1 MITGCK
7 QLEHCLCCHK
17 KVNLVLDLKNQPLAN
32 DFHEIDEEVDLF
44 PLRLMGCP
52 NCFHCQL
59 SHAVDPD
66 ILFKNYKY
74 ITGTNNTI
82 VEFFDENAKFIT
94 NYVKNPENVLDIAC
108 NDGSQLDSFKKLGWK
123 TYGVDPAEN
132 IYSLSTG
139 KGHHIIC
146 DFWNFE
152 SAKKLPKMDVILAQ
166 NVFAHTEYL
175 DEFLQVCKTIMD
187 DNSSLFIQTSQKNM
201 IINNE
206 FDTTYHEH
214 ISFFNTKS
222 MNELVLRNGLVL
234 NRVLENEIHGTS
246 YIFEIKKVKDD
257 SIYNVD
263 EVLNNEKNNNLFNPD
278 LYKNFALNSVRSLEK
293 LKNTIV
299 DYKSNG
305 FKCIGFGASAKG
317 QVTLC
322 AGDIELDYII
332 DESPLKMGLY
342 SPKLNIPI
350 VGLKT
355 FENDNSEKF
364 LIVILAWNFSKEI
377 ISKILGY
384 NKKSKI
390 VIIQKYFPFLEIIE
404 QRG

>member
-1 MITGCK
+1 MSANCK
-7 QLEHCLCCHK
+7 QLEHCLCCLK

-32 DFHEIDEEVDLF
+32 DFHEIDDEVPLF
-44 PLRLMGCP
+44 PLQLMGCP

-59 SHAVDPD
+59 SHVVDPA

-74 ITGTNNTI
+74 ITGTNKTI
-82 VEFFDENAKFIT
+82 IEFFDENAKFIT
-94 NYVKNPENVLDIAC
+94 SYVKTPKNVLDIAC

-132 IYSLSTG
+132 IYSISSG
-139 KGHHIIC
+139 KNHHIVC

-152 SAKKLPKMDVILAQ
+152 SAKLLPKMDVILAQ
-166 NVFAHTEYL
+166 NVFAHTEYV
-175 DEFLQVCKTIMD
+175 DEFLCACKTIMD

-201 IINNE
+201 ILNNE

-246 YIFEIKKVKDD
+246 YIFEIKKAMDE

-263 EVLNNEKNNNLFNPD
+263 KVLEDEKNNNIFDEN
-278 LYKNFALNSVRSLEK
+278 LYKKFALNSITSLET
-293 LKNTIV
+293 LKNAIV
-299 DYKSNG
+299 DYKNNG

-322 AGDIELDYII
+322 AGDITLDYII

-355 FENDNSEKF
+355 FENDNADKF

-377 ISKILGY
+377 ISKISSF

-404 QRG
+404 